1 MSSCELQ
8 FLNTV
13 SYASGLKTMM
23 QLHED
28 RVNNKISDQLLVLEH
43 TPVITKGRRLHKTPV
58 PGEDAIQKLGID
70 IENADRG
77 GELTYHGPGQI
88 VVYFILKFEDHF
100 PGVQAMVKKIES
112 LLMAFLKQYNI
123 ETHLDPDNPGIWVR
137 DKKIASIGLRVEKGV
152 TRHGISLNINND
164 LKVYDLFN
172 PCGMSGQVMTNL
184 STVLNRAIDDAG
196 LKDITKNLG
205 QFMKENL

>member
-1 MSSCELQ
+1 MSSCQLQ

-13 SYASGLKTMM
+13 SYESGLKTMM
-23 QLHED
+23 QLHTD
-28 RVNNKISDQLLVLEH
+28 RVQGKISDQILVLEH

-58 PGEDAIQKLGID
+58 PGEDAIKKLGID
-70 IENADRG
+70 IQNADRG

-112 LLMAFLKQYNI
+112 LLMTFLNQYRL
-123 ETHLDPDNPGIWVR
+123 ETHLDPDNPGIWVG

-152 TRHGISLNINND
+152 TRHGIALNINND

-184 STVLNRAIDDAG
+184 STVLNRTIDASE
-196 LKDITKNLG
+196 LKDITQNLG